1 MLESIMASLIA
12 NIIWDEIKVEN
23 LDKKLDSIQETIIDK
38 NNTDPKKTPPHVCSQ
53 VSESRIEENIKI
65 LSDKECCINEIKENG
80 PTR

>member
-38 NNTDPKKTPPHVCSQ
+38 NNELKWIIS
-53 VSESRIEENIKI
+53 
-65 LSDKECCINEIKENG
+65 KENQ
-80 PTR
+80 